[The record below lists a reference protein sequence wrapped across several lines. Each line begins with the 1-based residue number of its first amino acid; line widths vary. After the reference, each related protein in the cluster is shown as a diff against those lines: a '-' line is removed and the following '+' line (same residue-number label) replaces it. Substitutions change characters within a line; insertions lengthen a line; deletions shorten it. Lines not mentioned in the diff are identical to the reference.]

1 MGSIPTASTISMTV
15 LRGLD
20 HLRDLQGGFGL
31 KRRQGTAS
39 LPTVVGAADRLGL
52 SCHSDTNKSPA
63 KSTS

>member
-1 MGSIPTASTISMTV
+1 VGSIPTASTISLTA
-15 LRGLD
+15 LRRLD

-31 KRRQGTAS
+31 RPRQGTAS

-52 SCHSDTNKSPA
+52 SGDGDTNKSPA